1 MKGKGG
7 KGHGQFRA
15 NQSLGQH
22 FLSDPAL
29 LDDLVTL
36 SGIGP
41 QDAVFEIGPGLGSL
55 TEALA
60 ARAKSVLALE
70 VDPRLLPVLAVRLHG
85 QQHVR
90 VVEGD
95 IMTANLQEL
104 LGPIGPF
111 HVVANLPYYLTTPIM
126 NLLLTLP
133 LPVLSINV
141 MVQKEAA
148 ERIVA
153 QPSTPSYGPLAVLAQ
168 YKTTPQ
174 VVRLIEA
181 REFSPPPKTDSAF
194 VTMPVRQ
201 APPVAVPD
209 EALFF
214 RLVSAAFQMRR
225 KTLLNNLMP
234 AFQLSREQ
242 AEAALARAGLPA
254 NVRGE
259 ALSLAEFAQLSQALA
274 T

>member
-1 MKGKGG
+1 MRGKGG
-7 KGHGQFRA
+7 RGHGQFRA
-15 NQSLGQH
+15 NQALGQH
-22 FLSDPAL
+22 FLSDPVL

-41 QDAVFEIGPGLGSL
+41 EDTVFEIGPGLGSL

-60 ARAKSVLALE
+60 ARARAVLALE
-70 VDPRLLPVLAVRLHG
+70 VDPRLLPILAVRLHG
-85 QQHVR
+85 QHNVQ

-95 IMTANLQEL
+95 VMTANLPEL
-104 LGPIGPF
+104 LGPLGPF
-111 HVVANLPYYLTTPIM
+111 HVVANLPYYLTTPIL

-133 LPVLSINV
+133 LPVKSINV

-153 QPSTPSYGPLAVLAQ
+153 VPSTPAYGPLAVLAQ
-168 YKTTPQ
+168 YRAQPT

-194 VTMPVRQ
+194 VTMPIRDV
-201 APPVAVPD
+201 PPVAVPD

-234 AFQLSREQ
+234 AFGLSREQ
-242 AEAALARAGLPA
+242 AAAALKQAGLPD

-259 ALSLAEFAQLSQALA
+259 ALSLQAFAALA
-274 T
+274 QVLSA